1 MEKKVVLISI
11 DGMRPDAFLQCGNPF
26 AKELMDMC
34 SYSLNARTVVPAVT
48 LPCHMS
54 MFHSVTPDR
63 HGVTTNLY
71 SPPVRPI
78 KGLFEKIEDAGGK
91 SAMFYGW
98 EHLREVAR
106 CGNLRWAEFIEAYTE
121 PATDGLLTDSAIKCI
136 EKHKPDFVFLYMV
149 ETDEK
154 GGHDSG
160 WMTETYLSYVSAAI
174 ENVKRV
180 IEATKG
186 EYTVIIT
193 ADHGGKGRGHGYMP
207 PIEEDLIIP
216 MFFYGKD
223 FASGKV
229 LENVEI
235 IDIPPT
241 IADVMGV
248 DFAPEWEGKSL
259 KNIKQ
264 GEK

>member
-1 MEKKVVLISI
+1 
-11 DGMRPDAFLQCGNPF
+11 
-26 AKELMDMC
+26 
-34 SYSLNARTVVPAVT
+34 
-48 LPCHMS
+48 
-54 MFHSVTPDR
+54 
-63 HGVTTNLY
+63 
-71 SPPVRPI
+71 
-78 KGLFEKIEDAGGK
+78 
-91 SAMFYGW
+91 MFYGW

-207 PIEEDLIIP
+207 PIEEDLTIP
-216 MFFYGKD
+216 MFFFGKD
-223 FASGKV
+223 FAPGKV
-229 LENVEI
+229 LTDVKI
-235 IDIPPT
+235 IDIPTT
-241 IADVMGV
+241 IVDIMGI
-248 DFAPEWEGKSL
+248 DGAPEWEGKSL
-259 KNIKQ
+259 IKK
-264 GEK
+264 G